1 MALVIWIV
9 FGVLIGWLAT
19 LVVGLDERFGCMFNI
34 GLGVI
39 GGVLGGLISTTI
51 IEGAP
56 NIVEFKPNIILW
68 AFAGAILVV
77 TVVTII
83 RRTMANR
90 S

>member
-1 MALVIWIV
+1 MALLIWIV

-34 GLGVI
+34 GLGVV
-39 GGVLGGLISTTI
+39 GGVLGGIISTLV
-51 IEGAP
+51 IEKQ
-56 NIVEFKPNIILW
+56 IDILTFKPNIILW

-77 TVVTII
+77 AVVTII
-83 RRTMANR
+83 RRSRANR